1 MDADFPTIRSRQLGD
16 AMRQALRATGLSG
29 KEFARK
35 IGWDEA
41 RLSRYLSGKRT
52 CPNLDLATFLGACE
66 VKGAERERLL
76 WLGEEANR
84 PGLLQQFGTGLPKQ
98 LRILVDL
105 EDNAAGYID
114 FQPNMIP
121 GMLQTG
127 AYARA
132 LLTEAGNDAPDEID
146 ERVAARLARQ
156 SLLSREQPVQF
167 GFFIHEFVLRLPVGG
182 SVVMSEQLH
191 HLLRM
196 AVRPNI
202 ELRIIPAAQGAHAGI
217 AGPFMLLDIVGFKP
231 VVYLE
236 SQTASVFLEEPAEI
250 ATYRSMLGRL
260 AETALDARQ
269 SKELIGNTAME
280 LYPDGENSDDHAQIG
295 GNDLAEEQLQRWQQ
309 WLRRSGP
316 D

>member
-52 CPNLDLATFLGACE
+52 CPKLDLATFLGVCE
-66 VKGAERERLL
+66 VKGAERDRLL

-105 EDNAAGYID
+105 EDNAEHVGD
-114 FQPNMIP
+114 FQPNIVP

-127 AYARA
+127 EYARA
-132 LLTEAGNDAPDEID
+132 LLLEAGNDEPNEID
-146 ERVAARLARQ
+146 DRVAARLARQ
-156 SLLSREQPVQF
+156 SLLSREKPIRF
-167 GFFIHEFVLRLPVGG
+167 SYFIHELALRLAVGG
-182 SVVMSEQLH
+182 PEVMSEQLH

-202 ELRIIPAAQGAHAGI
+202 ELRIVPASRGGHAGI
-217 AGPFMLLDIVGFKP
+217 AGGFMLLDIVGFKP

-280 LYPDGENSDDHAQIG
+280 LYPDGENSDDHARIEG
-295 GNDLAEEQLQRWQQ
+295 RSLANQQLQR
-309 WLRRSGP
+309 
-316 D
+316 